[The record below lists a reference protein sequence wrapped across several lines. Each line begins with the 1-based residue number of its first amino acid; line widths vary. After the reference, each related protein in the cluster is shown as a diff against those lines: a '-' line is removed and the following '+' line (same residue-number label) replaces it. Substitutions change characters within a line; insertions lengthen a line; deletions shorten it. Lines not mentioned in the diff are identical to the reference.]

1 MLCLPPLFPPSWP
14 VVIAVLV
21 QIIVYFA
28 IAEFIFTYQ
37 SETMK
42 CFWKYIDTR
51 MRGELWGRYVF
62 SSSNLQVSFRSSEF
76 HYLRAHANFGF
87 WTMQEHSFRSICCD
101 GSVEMLFLLEVII
114 KFPYITSFNHA
125 LISLFIL
132 AEFIIDGRLIFSL
145 LLYNLSCYIA
155 N

>member
-87 WTMQEHSFRSICCD
+87 WTMQEHSFRSI
-101 GSVEMLFLLEVII
+101 LLWWKCGDAFFIGGDHKIPLYHII
-114 KFPYITSFNHA
+114 QSCT
-125 LISLFIL
+125 
-132 AEFIIDGRLIFSL
+132 DFSL
-145 LLYNLSCYIA
+145 YFSWIYNWWSSNFFFIAVQLIMLYS
-155 N
+155 